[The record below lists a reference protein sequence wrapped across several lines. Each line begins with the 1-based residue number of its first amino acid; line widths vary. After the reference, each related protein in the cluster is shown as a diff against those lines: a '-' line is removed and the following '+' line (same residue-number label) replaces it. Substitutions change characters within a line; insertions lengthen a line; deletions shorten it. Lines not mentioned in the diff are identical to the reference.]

1 MNCSFD
7 FDGTL
12 DQAEVQDYA
21 KGLIQ
26 RGYNVMIVTQRPPTM
41 FKDVFNTAKKLGLEQ
56 CSIVFCGSRDKAG
69 VLSEKEYAFHLD
81 NKLVE
86 CKNFVM
92 YDKNFK
98 TNCEKLL

>member
-21 KGLIQ
+21 KGLIK
-26 RGYNVMIVTQRPPTM
+26 RGYNVTIVTQRPLVM
-41 FKDVFNTAKKLGLEQ
+41 FREVLNIGLSLGVEMNN
-56 CSIVFCGSRDKAG
+56 IIYCGIRDKVD
-69 VLSEKEYAFHLD
+69 VLSNMEYAFHLD

-92 YDKNFK
+92 YDKNFI